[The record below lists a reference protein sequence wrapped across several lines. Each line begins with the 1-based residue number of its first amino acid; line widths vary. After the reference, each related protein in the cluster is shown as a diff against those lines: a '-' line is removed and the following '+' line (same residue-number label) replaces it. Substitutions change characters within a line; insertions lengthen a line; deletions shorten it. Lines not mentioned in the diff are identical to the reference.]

1 MSDQPRAGLTPQAG
15 GPDRHPEAH
24 ESYDVQG
31 LHAPI
36 MREKA
41 DPRDGYEPVPI
52 WLVSVFSTITFFAG
66 FYLARYGGDFKPD
79 SYDERLFGTKPA
91 KPKEVNP
98 VELGKKLYSA
108 QACVTCHQATG
119 EGQPGNIPPLKGSEW
134 VMGSK
139 AHLARILLN
148 GINGPL
154 TVNGQPYNGNMPA
167 FGTKLK
173 DDQIAAVLTYI
184 RQEWGN
190 QADPLSPADVTAA
203 RDATKSKTGPWSGD
217 ADLRKE
223 PETDAGA
230 GAATPDGQAKA
241 ASGSTGEAEKASG
254 KKADGTTAPAP
265 KAELQLGDPPKS

>member
-1 MSDQPRAGLTPQAG
+1 MLS
-15 GPDRHPEAH
+15 
-24 ESYDVQG
+24 
-31 LHAPI
+31 
-36 MREKA
+36 
-41 DPRDGYEPVPI
+41 
-52 WLVSVFSTITFFAG
+52 
-66 FYLARYGGDFKPD
+66 
-79 SYDERLFGTKPA
+79 
-91 KPKEVNP
+91 
-98 VELGKKLYSA
+98 
-108 QACVTCHQATG
+108 QATG
-119 EGQPGNIPPLKGSEW
+119 EGQPGNIPPLKGSDW

-139 AHLARILLN
+139 AHLARILLH

-223 PETDAGA
+223 PEADA